1 MNEKKNHG
9 GKRLKFPQ
17 DIIAAATGSI
27 AALPEG
33 MALGAMA
40 GMNPIHGLYASIIG
54 PLIGSWTTSSVY
66 MVVSTTGALAL
77 ATRGALHG
85 ISQDEKISV
94 LVLITI
100 LAGIIQI
107 LMGIFRLGYLIRFV
121 SNSVMR
127 GFLSA
132 VALTIVLSQFADISG
147 YYGSKHSNKVLKALD
162 VILHYKEINFYA
174 LGIAMLTIIMTLY
187 LATTKLK
194 NFSMFFSLT
203 AASLITFFVKNSP
216 IRLVGNENKI
226 PNELPSLM
234 LPQYENIPDV
244 FISSLAIA
252 LIGFIQGAGVG
263 HMRPNPDGKYPD
275 SSKDLRGEGL
285 ANIASG
291 FFTGIPV
298 GGSVSHTS
306 VLTSAGAYSRW
317 ATFIS
322 AIMIG
327 LLVYT
332 MSGFIEHLPMA
343 ALGGILIISGF
354 WSINREGILTIW
366 ETSIQA
372 RCIMSFTFI
381 ATLAVP
387 IQYAVLGSVVLTFL
401 LHIVEASNRVKLKAL
416 IVADDGFLKEIQPPS
431 QISSKEV
438 VMLHPSGSLFFA
450 GAYVLKDLLPKADKA
465 EHSVVIIGLRGRKE
479 IGSTFVTVIKEY
491 HEHLKRHHCI
501 LKLVGVGQVVYH
513 QLDRTDLLE
522 EIGKENVYR
531 FDTEL
536 GRPMMRARKDGYQW
550 IREQH

>member
-1 MNEKKNHG
+1 MSEKKRHS
-9 GKRLKFPQ
+9 GKKLKFPQ
-17 DIIAAATGSI
+17 DMIAAAIGSI

-54 PLIGSWTTSSVY
+54 PFIGSWTTSSVY

-85 ISQDEKISV
+85 ISEDEKISV
-94 LVLITI
+94 LVLITV
-100 LAGIIQI
+100 LAGLIQI
-107 LMGIFRLGYLIRFV
+107 LMGMFKLGFLMRFV

-132 VALTIVLSQFADISG
+132 VAITIVLSQFADIFG
-147 YYGSKHSNKVLKALD
+147 YYESKHSNKVLKALD
-162 VILHYKEINFYA
+162 VILHYKEFNLYA
-174 LGIAMLTIIMTLY
+174 IGIAMLTIILILY
-187 LATTKLK
+187 LEKTKLK

-203 AASLITFFVKNSP
+203 VATLTTFFIKISTLK
-216 IRLVGNENKI
+216 LVGNDNKI
-226 PNELPSLM
+226 PDELPTFV

-252 LIGFIQGAGVG
+252 LIGFIQSAGVS
-263 HMRPNPDGKYPD
+263 HMRPNPSGKYPD
-275 SSKDLRGEGL
+275 TNKDLRGEGL
-285 ANIASG
+285 ANVVSG

-298 GGSVSHTS
+298 CGSVSHTS

-317 ATFIS
+317 ASFIS

-327 LLVYT
+327 ILVFT
-332 MSGFIEHLPMA
+332 MSGFIEQLPMA

-354 WSINREGILTIW
+354 SSLNREGIFTIW

-372 RCIMSFTFI
+372 RCIMGFTFI

-387 IQYAVLGSVVLTFL
+387 IQFAVLGSVVLTFIL
-401 LHIVEASNRVKLKAL
+401 QIVEASNRVKLKAV
-416 IVADDGFLKEIQPPS
+416 IVADDGFLKEIPPPTEIKS
-431 QISSKEV
+431 NEV
-438 VMLHPSGSLFFA
+438 IMLHPSGSLFFA
-450 GAYVLKDLLPKADKA
+450 GAYVLKDLLPNADNA

-491 HEHLKRHHCI
+491 LEHLKEHKCI
-501 LKLVGVGQVVYH
+501 LKLVGVGQLVYH

-531 FDTEL
+531 FDSEL
-536 GRPMMRARKDGYQW
+536 GRPLMHARKDGYQW
-550 IREQH
+550 IKEQQ

>member
-1 MNEKKNHG
+1 MNERKKHS

-17 DIIAAATGSI
+17 DIIAAAIGSI

-54 PLIGSWTTSSVY
+54 PFIGSWTTSSVY

-94 LVLITI
+94 LVLITV
-100 LAGIIQI
+100 LAGLIQI
-107 LMGIFRLGYLIRFV
+107 LMGIFRLGFLMRFV

-132 VALTIVLSQFADISG
+132 VALTIVLSQFSDISG

-162 VILHYKEINFYA
+162 VILHYKEFNLYA
-174 LGIAMLTIIMTLY
+174 LGIAMLTIILTLY
-187 LATTKLK
+187 LESTKLK
-194 NFSMFFSLT
+194 NFSMFFSL
-203 AASLITFFVKNSP
+203 AAATLTTFFIKISL
-216 IRLVGNENKI
+216 RLVGDENKI
-226 PNELPSLM
+226 PNELPSLV

-252 LIGFIQGAGVG
+252 LIGFIQGAGVS
-263 HMRPNPDGKYPD
+263 HMRPNPNGKYPD
-275 SSKDLRGEGL
+275 SNKDLRGEGF
-285 ANIASG
+285 ANLASG
-291 FFTGIPV
+291 IFTGIPV

-322 AIMIG
+322 ALMIG
-327 LLVYT
+327 LLVFT
-332 MSGFIEHLPMA
+332 MSGFIEQLPMA
-343 ALGGILIISGF
+343 ALGGILVISGF
-354 WSINREGILTIW
+354 SSLNREGILTIW
-366 ETSIQA
+366 ETSVQA
-372 RCIMSFTFI
+372 RCIMSFTFV

-387 IQYAVLGSVVLTFL
+387 IQYAVLGSVVLTFI
-401 LHIVEASNRVKLKAL
+401 LHIIEASNRVKLKAL
-416 IVADDGFLKEIQPPS
+416 IVADDGFLKEIPPPS
-431 QISSKEV
+431 QISSNEV

-450 GAYVLKDLLPKADKA
+450 GAYVLKELLPKADNAK
-465 EHSVVIIGLRGRKE
+465 HSVIIIGLRGRKE

-491 HEHLKRHHCI
+491 HEHLKEHHCI

-513 QLDRTDLLE
+513 QLVRTDLLE

-536 GRPMMRARKDGYQW
+536 GRPMMHARKDGYQW
-550 IREQH
+550 IQEQQ